1 MKNSNGARKM
11 DKYIVG
17 IDEVGRGPIAGPVAV
32 CAFIIK
38 NNLLLENQKEKKL
51 PKLKDSK
58 KLSKKQ
64 REVWFEYLKV
74 AKTEG
79 FCDYHVSFV
88 SSENIDKFGIA
99 KCIQKSLNESLKKVV
114 SENCSNFVAS
124 QDNLNDNAS
133 QNLPNFSC
141 LILKGSDT
149 DKNLEDSVSRNIDEN
164 YENPVSLDLFHIYL
178 DGGLHAP
185 KEYTNQETIIRGD
198 ELHPVISLASI
209 VAKVSRD
216 AVMIKYAKV
225 YPEYGFEKHMGYGT
239 KAHYEAIKKNG
250 QTPIHRK
257 SFIHFG

>member
-1 MKNSNGARKM
+1 M
-11 DKYIVG
+11 DKNIKYIIG

-32 CAFIIK
+32 CTFIMK
-38 NNLLLENQKEKKL
+38 DDSLLENQKEKKL

-99 KCIQKSLNESLKKVV
+99 KCIQKALNESLKKVT
-114 SENCSNFVAS
+114 SENSLTSIASQNCSNFRHFTQSTGAYT
-124 QDNLNDNAS
+124 DKNLNNSAP
-133 QNLPNFSC
+133 Q
-141 LILKGSDT
+141 KT
-149 DKNLEDSVSRNIDEN
+149 DENLEDSVSL
-164 YENPVSLDLFHIYL
+164 SIYKIFL

-209 VAKVSRD
+209 MAKVSRD
-216 AVMIKYAKV
+216 AVMAKYAKV
-225 YPEYGFEKHMGYGT
+225 YPEYCFDKHVGYGT
-239 KAHYEAIKKNG
+239 KAHYEAIKNHG

-257 SFIHFG
+257 SFIH